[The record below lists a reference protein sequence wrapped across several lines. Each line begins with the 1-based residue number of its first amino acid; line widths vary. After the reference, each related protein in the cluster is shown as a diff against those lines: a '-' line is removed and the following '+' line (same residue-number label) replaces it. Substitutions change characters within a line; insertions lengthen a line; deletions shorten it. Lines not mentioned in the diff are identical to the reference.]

1 MRQTL
6 AKSGKGI
13 QSERYQ
19 HTRKR
24 PRPTPLSA
32 PSTAR
37 SKRTKHDH
45 YASEKK
51 AQASL
56 HATPSDTRKRPQS
69 EAICNAAERRRWR
82 RWRRWRRQLR
92 ARCRRG
98 RSSTPG
104 LRTQT
109 HKGCPLSDA
118 RAGGSCTLADTV
130 CATDRAKPE
139 HISGFLR
146 PDCCAH
152 RAQLTE
158 LAKIPPWIA
167 IWRRGTHE
175 SGPAAVAGPRLYL
188 AS

>member
-1 MRQTL
+1 MNVIATPGPSRDPGARIEQGTETRSD
-6 AKSGKGI
+6 AK
-13 QSERYQ
+13 Q
-19 HTRKR
+19 
-24 PRPTPLSA
+24 
-32 PSTAR
+32 TAR
-37 SKRTKHDH
+37 TTRRPDRNGPLLGPCIGRGERIRNGRVNRKFTRMRP
-45 YASEKK
+45 AERP
-51 AQASL
+51 A
-56 HATPSDTRKRPQS
+56 HAHPKGPNTPSPAR
-69 EAICNAAERRRWR
+69 AAARRRRRRWR
-82 RWRRWRRQLR
+82 RRRRRLHP
-92 ARCRRG
+92 RCRRG

-130 CATDRAKPE
+130 CATDRAKSE

-167 IWRRGTHE
+167 IWR
-175 SGPAAVAGPRLYL
+175 
-188 AS
+188 